1 LDYHIFDLFRSVTIC
16 DFIKDPHFSFVLFEG
31 EGLFLNVEALVDTS
45 LAEDV
50 LLDGPVD
57 HESVQS

>member
-1 LDYHIFDLFRSVTIC
+1 VTIC

>member
-1 LDYHIFDLFRSVTIC
+1 MTIC
-16 DFIKDPHFSFVLFEG
+16 DFIKDSHFSFVLFEG